1 MHFRAS
7 PRVVV
12 LSLLAIPALMA
23 CETTPKQRLQ
33 GKWVGER
40 VDNFP
45 AAQVGRASGW
55 VTGAAFEFKGSRVT
69 VSIPA
74 DPPRH
79 GTYKITKAA
88 QDELLIAFLRP
99 HGAKDEVAFQF
110 ENEDRLRWKL
120 GDGRSIVLRKISD

>member
-40 VDNFP
+40 IDNFP
-45 AAQVGRASGW
+45 AAHVNRAAGW
-55 VTGAAFEFKGSRVT
+55 VSGASFEFKGSRVT

-74 DPPRH
+74 DPPRQ
-79 GTYKITKAA
+79 GTYKIAKAT

-110 ENEDRLRWKL
+110 EKDDRLRWKL
-120 GDGRSIVLRKISD
+120 GDGRSIVLRKVSD